1 MHHILIRFL
10 TKVEG
15 EVVFPQAESIFL
27 IIRGIHRGFREDTHT
42 NKFLV
47 EPLKGL
53 GTPPPPPIP
62 YSDSFFPPVFFLC
75 FLLNWPP
82 KNDLTTKKHL
92 FFCVSP

>member
-15 EVVFPQAESIFL
+15 EVVFPQAASIFL
-27 IIRGIHRGFREDTHT
+27 IIRGIHRGFREDTHK

-53 GTPPPPPIP
+53 GTPPPLPLYLIVTH
-62 YSDSFFPPVFFLC
+62 FFPQFFS
-75 FLLNWPP
+75 FA
-82 KNDLTTKKHL
+82 
-92 FFCVSP
+92 FCLIIQATNK